1 MRKSGNGQGVFIR
14 SWPDTEKPARLNLA
28 DGTHSEQKRSL
39 VFRWVA
45 IASPH
50 RAGRTQPQTLLG
62 STDPASPSAAGVRRR
77 NRFTRPW
84 SFRAAE
90 VPSSPE
96 SDQRV
101 PAFTLGLM
109 KRRVI
114 DGGGST
120 RSCYRAGGISIAA
133 MVHSYWA
140 NRPIGRLGGNVL
152 GGIGGAVVAGMDD
165 RRTCTVIPGSISMN
179 RPASCPASR

>member
-1 MRKSGNGQGVFIR
+1 VGGDRITASCRANAVSDSAGLNGSGLTVGG
-14 SWPDTEKPARLNLA
+14 
-28 DGTHSEQKRSL
+28 
-39 VFRWVA
+39 
-45 IASPH
+45 
-50 RAGRTQPQTLLG
+50 
-62 STDPASPSAAGVRRR
+62 GVRRR

-90 VPSSPE
+90 VSCSPE
-96 SDQRV
+96 SDQRA
-101 PAFTLGLM
+101 PAFLLGLM

-114 DGGGST
+114 NGGGST